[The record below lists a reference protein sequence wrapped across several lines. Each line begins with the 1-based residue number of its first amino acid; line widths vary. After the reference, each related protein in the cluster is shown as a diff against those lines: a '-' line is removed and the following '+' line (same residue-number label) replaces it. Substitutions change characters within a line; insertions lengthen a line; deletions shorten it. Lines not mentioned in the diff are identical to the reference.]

1 MLLWDNAFIRTDIV
15 FRKFVP
21 RGLLDMWG
29 FPALYLGLLTNEI
42 EGKHTTQTCHT
53 VIVFTKPA

>member
-1 MLLWDNAFIRTDIV
+1 MDIL

-29 FPALYLGLLTNEI
+29 FPALYFGLLTKEI

-53 VIVFTKPA
+53 VIVFIKPA